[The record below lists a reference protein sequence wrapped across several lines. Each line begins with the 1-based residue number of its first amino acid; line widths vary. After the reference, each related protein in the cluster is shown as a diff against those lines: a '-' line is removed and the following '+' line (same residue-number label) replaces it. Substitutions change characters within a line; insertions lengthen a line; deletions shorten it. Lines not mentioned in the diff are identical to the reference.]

1 MTDHELDDILTGKR
15 GAGTDPDPELRNRI
29 LAATTAQVKR
39 RAGRRP
45 MRTAAG
51 WAAAYA
57 LGVATVLMWMA
68 LPPLPRG
75 EEPVAPVQSP
85 RPVVSDGSAPSATP
99 ADVPIDPEQLAFRLR
114 EATSAE
120 RPALLKRA
128 ADRVLVERGDV
139 NRAAA
144 YYEQYLQETAAT
156 VWTDASPQDTWLLAA
171 LRSGASLEGS

>member
-1 MTDHELDDILTGKR
+1 MTDHELDDILRGKR

-39 RAGRRP
+39 RASRRP
-45 MRTAAG
+45 IRTAAS
-51 WAAAYA
+51 WATAYA
-57 LGVATVLMWMA
+57 LGVATVLIWTA
-68 LPPLPRG
+68 IPRG
-75 EEPVAPVQSP
+75 EEPAAPVQSP